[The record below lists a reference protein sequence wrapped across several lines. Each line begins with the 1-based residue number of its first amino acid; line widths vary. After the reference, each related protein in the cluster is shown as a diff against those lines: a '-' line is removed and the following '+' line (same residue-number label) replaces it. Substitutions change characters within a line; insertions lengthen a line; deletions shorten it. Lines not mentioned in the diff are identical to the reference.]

1 MIRVRFAPSPT
12 GFLHIGGART
22 ALFNWIFA
30 KSQKGAF
37 VLRIEDTDALR
48 SKKEYVDEILQSLD
62 WLGFHW
68 DEIYYQ
74 SQRYDIYREYADR
87 LLKEGKAYLA
97 EKLPPQEGQPGGAPR
112 QTSGGQAVI
121 LKIHPQKIVITDLI
135 RGGIEF
141 DSAILKDQVLIKSDG
156 TPTYNFAC
164 VVDDA
169 LMRITHI
176 IRGDDHI
183 SNTPKQIILYEAL
196 GLPIPVFAHLPLIL
210 ATEGGRLSKRK
221 GATAISEFRS
231 MGYLSKALVN
241 FLLLLGW
248 SPGENREVIEPSEA
262 IKLFDIK
269 HINKTAAALDLDK
282 LNWINNQYLKAEDPE
297 KLADEV
303 IPLLAAKGIIDKDTV
318 DRTYVR
324 LVVELLQARLTTLND
339 FPERADFFFLN
350 DPVMDPK
357 AQAKFLSG
365 DLSRE
370 FSLFCDRL
378 AALPHFEISAIE
390 EAFRQMV
397 SELNLEAKV
406 LIHPVRVAL
415 TGKTIGPGLFEVI
428 YCLGKDRTI
437 ERLMKQVKTGG

>member
-1 MIRVRFAPSPT
+1 MVRVRFAPSPT

-30 KSQKGAF
+30 QSQKGAF
-37 VLRIEDTDALR
+37 VLRIEDTDAAR
-48 SKKEYVDEILQSLD
+48 SKKEYVDEILQSLS

-74 SQRYDIYREYADR
+74 SQRYDIYKEYADR
-87 LLKEGKAYLA
+87 LLKEGKAFLA
-97 EKLPPQEGQPGGAPR
+97 ESAA
-112 QTSGGQAVI
+112 SGGQAII
-121 LKIHPQKIVITDLI
+121 LKINPQKITVNDVI
-135 RGGIEF
+135 RGKIEF
-141 DSAILKDQVLIKSDG
+141 DTSVIKDQVLIKSDG

-164 VVDDA
+164 VIDDA
-169 LMRITHI
+169 LMRITDV

-183 SNTPKQIILYEAL
+183 SNTPKQIIMYEAL
-196 GLPIPVFAHLPLIL
+196 GLTVPAFAHLPLIL

-262 IKLFDIK
+262 VKLFDIK
-269 HINKTAAALDLDK
+269 HINKTAAVLDLDK
-282 LNWINNQYLKAEDPE
+282 LNWINNQYLKAEDPA
-297 KLADEV
+297 KLADEL
-303 IPLLAAKGIIDKDTV
+303 IPLLAAKGIVDVDKGYL
-318 DRTYVR
+318 RS
-324 LVVELLQARLTTLND
+324 VVGLLQPRLTTLND
-339 FPERADFFFLN
+339 FPERADFFFLK
-350 DPVMDPK
+350 DPVMDP
-357 AQAKFLSG
+357 AAREKFLAK

-370 FSLFCDRL
+370 FTLFSQRL
-378 AALPHFEISAIE
+378 AGLKQFEIPAIE
-390 EAFRQMV
+390 EAFRQLV
-397 SELNLEAKV
+397 AELNVETKA
-406 LIHPVRVAL
+406 LIHPIRVAL

-428 YCLGKDRTI
+428 YYLGKERTI